1 MAQGDTKLSICSEA
15 LIMLGAAPLSS
26 FATGTDEA
34 QIADRLYDD
43 VRDTLLM
50 QHAYSWSVKKVRLAQ
65 LAGTP
70 INEWKY
76 TYALPGDILGNPKA
90 VFNTGAIGALPVR
103 DFEVYSLGLYT
114 NYEDVWIDY
123 QFRPE
128 PAIFPPYFVRLLKM
142 ALAAEFAEPITDQ
155 ITKADYYHAKA
166 YGAPA
171 ENMRGGLVRVAINID
186 GADRPAQQIQE
197 FPISDIR
204 Y

>member
-1 MAQGDTKLSICSEA
+1 MASGDTKLSICSDA

-34 QIADRLYDD
+34 QVADRLYDD

-50 QHAYSWSVKKVRLAQ
+50 QYPYSWTLKKVKLAQ
-65 LAGTP
+65 LADTP

-76 TYALPGDILGNPKA
+76 KYQIPGDVLGNPKA
-90 VFNTGAIGALPVR
+90 VFASGSVGSNTVR
-103 DFEVYSLGLYT
+103 DYEFYAGGLYT
-114 NYEDVWIDY
+114 NLEEVWIDY
-123 QFRPE
+123 QYRPE
-128 PAIFPPYFVRLLKM
+128 PAVFPPYFVRLLKT

-155 ITKADYYHAKA
+155 ITKADYYYTKA
-166 YGAPA
+166 YGSLS

-186 GADRPAQQIQE
+186 GADKPSQNIQE